1 MAGKSLVLTFILCVS
16 AIGARAAT
24 KEEIVPAGTIMHCTM
39 DEPNF
44 SSKTAQVGD
53 PVLCHLGP
61 LNTFGHSLFPRGAML
76 SGHLQESKDPGHFV
90 GKGWL
95 ELEFDRII
103 LPGAEVMPL
112 AAKIIAAPHLKADRE
127 GKLHS
132 GGHPKRDAVEWMIP
146 VLWPIKLITLPARGP
161 YPALKGESRLTMRLM
176 EDVIVP
182 LPTVARASVPSPPWA
197 TPTNYIPSPYGL
209 LRPASLLTPEP
220 VPTPAVVRTS
230 EETTRS
236 PAVETDVATQSA
248 VTAQPSAVVTS
259 AVVAVPGASV
269 PSSQIAARAS
279 VDESSLTLLILKG
292 GAAFLSREYW
302 VQGGQMHC
310 ISESGEGKAFPLE
323 SVDLYQTVRVNRE
336 RNVEFILRSKDS
348 VVEQ

>member
-1 MAGKSLVLTFILCVS
+1 MAGKTLVLTLILCVS
-16 AIGARAAT
+16 AIGANAAT
-24 KEEIVPAGTIMHCTM
+24 REEIVPAGTILHCTM

-44 SSKTAQVGD
+44 SAKTAQAGD

-61 LNTFGHSLFPRGAML
+61 LNTFGHSVFPRGAML

-127 GKLHS
+127 GKLHG
-132 GGHPKRDAVEWMIP
+132 GGHPRRDAIEWMIP
-146 VLWPIKLITLPARGP
+146 VLWPIKILTLPARGP

-182 LPTVARASVPSPPWA
+182 MPAVRASIPSPPWA
-197 TPTNYIPSPYGL
+197 APTSYIPSPYGL
-209 LRPASLLTPEP
+209 MRPASLVTREP
-220 VPTPAVVRTS
+220 VVSERVVDD
-230 EETTRS
+230 RS
-236 PAVETDVATQSA
+236 GSLPGRPLMVESRAIEPVATDIPPI
-248 VTAQPSAVVTS
+248 QPAREVQTTSTPGPSDPKWTLVV
-259 AVVAVPGASV
+259 
-269 PSSQIAARAS
+269 
-279 VDESSLTLLILKG
+279 LKG
-292 GAAFLSREYW
+292 GSAFLARQYW
-302 VQGGQMHC
+302 VQGGQIQC
-310 ISESGEGKAFPLE
+310 VSDDGEKKAFALDG
-323 SVDLYQTVRVNRE
+323 VDLYQTVRLNRE
-336 RNVEFILRSKDS
+336 RNVEFVLHSKDG